1 MDALEFIADI
11 LVISSAATLGIFLAG
26 VFTAKY
32 VYFPILRKTRED
44 HMEMIE
50 ADREERQNEL
60 DTAEFLERFTE
71 EFQELEERSEDPP
84 VEAIA
89 EFATT
94 LMTPVGEV
102 TMIYH
107 HETSAFHYYCDRR
120 TVPVRFLDVVA
131 QKFVIDHDCKRL
143 YIREPEQ
150 SEDESTSNEA
160 EGIVDSPDQTYYSQF
175 SSWFFGPNPEPQSEE
190 PQPEEPDQEPDQ
202 EQEQDQQ
209 EEPASV
215 FATFKKNP
223 EVKASPSEMIE
234 KAMNKYKYV
243 GTLLDYTEHQE
254 KVETESLEISF
265 SKFKEM
271 VKNKTE

>member
-1 MDALEFIADI
+1 MGALEFITDI

-26 VFTAKY
+26 IFTAKY
-32 VYFPILRKTRED
+32 VYFPLLRKTRED

-131 QKFVIDHDCKRL
+131 QKFVIDHDCKRF

-150 SEDESTSNEA
+150 SEDESTSNDA
-160 EGIVDSPDQTYYSQF
+160 EGVVDSADQTYYSQF
-175 SSWFFGPNPEPQSEE
+175 SSWFLVLIQNHSQKS
-190 PQPEEPDQEPDQ
+190 QNQKSQ
-202 EQEQDQQ
+202 NQTKSHSQK
-209 EEPASV
+209 SKSHSKSK
-215 FATFKKNP
+215 THKKNP
-223 EVKASPSEMIE
+223 PQYLPPSRKIR
-234 KAMNKYKYV
+234 N
-243 GTLLDYTEHQE
+243 
-254 KVETESLEISF
+254 
-265 SKFKEM
+265 
-271 VKNKTE
+271 

>member
-1 MDALEFIADI
+1 M
-11 LVISSAATLGIFLAG
+11 
-26 VFTAKY
+26 
-32 VYFPILRKTRED
+32 YFPILRKTRED

-60 DTAEFLERFTE
+60 DTAEFLERFNE
-71 EFQELEERSEDPP
+71 EFEELEERSEDPP

-131 QKFVIDHDCKRL
+131 QKFVIDHDCKRF

-150 SEDESTSNEA
+150 SEDESMSNEA
-160 EGIVDSPDQTYYSQF
+160 EEFLNSPDQTYYSQF
-175 SSWFFGPNPEPQSEE
+175 SSWFFGPNPEE
-190 PQPEEPDQEPDQ
+190 PQPEEPEQDQEPD
-202 EQEQDQQ
+202 QEQDQQ

-234 KAMNKYKYV
+234 KAMNKYKYL
-243 GTLLDYTEHQE
+243 GTLLDYAEHQE

-265 SKFKEM
+265 SNFKEM
-271 VKNKTE
+271 AK